1 MTYVIE
7 FSTLPGEIWAV
18 NTKSK
23 RMTEKKVD
31 KSSWAIG
38 GMTIIGVGVG
48 FIFLQTAPL
57 VFVACILIGVGLGLV
72 LAAIIS
78 RKN

>member
-1 MTYVIE
+1 MHN
-7 FSTLPGEIWAV
+7 L
-18 NTKSK
+18 KD
-23 RMTEKKVD
+23 MTEKKVD

>member
-1 MTYVIE
+1 MENHMTD
-7 FSTLPGEIWAV
+7 
-18 NTKSK
+18 
-23 RMTEKKVD
+23 KKVD

-38 GMTIIGVGVG
+38 GMTIIGTGVG

-78 RKN
+78 KKN